1 MKFKVEGN
9 FNKERLDRF
18 LSINLPDRTRAFL
31 QKLIKDGCVKLNG
44 MITNKS
50 GYMVKTSDEIE
61 IVIPELKTVRAEA
74 EDIDL
79 DILYEDKDIIVTDK
93 PAKMVVHP
101 SETGGHIKGTVV
113 NAVLY
118 HCKGKL
124 TGISGE
130 IRPGIVHRL
139 DKDTSGVLVIAKTD
153 EAQQSLV
160 KQFSERKVKKEYLAL
175 VRGKIFP
182 EKAIIDSP
190 IGRSAKDRKKMA
202 ITDEEKGREAVTEYK
217 LHELYELPRSSRD
230 STGVSFGD
238 EYYSLL
244 KINLK
249 TGRTHQIRVHMN
261 AIGFPV
267 VGDIVYGDQKVN
279 KKFLEKFGLDRQFL
293 HAAKLTITHPR
304 TGKKMTF
311 ESKLPEELER
321 VLDSLD

>member
-1 MKFKVEGN
+1 MRFKVEEN

-31 QKLIKDGCVKLNG
+31 QKLIKDGNVKLNG

-50 GYMVKTSDEIE
+50 GYKVKTFDEIE
-61 IVIPELKTVRAEA
+61 IIIPKLKTVRAEA

-79 DILYEDKDIIVTDK
+79 NILYEDKDIIVIDK

-113 NAVLY
+113 NAILY
-118 HCKGKL
+118 HCKGGLKSSLKGGL

-139 DKDTSGVLVIAKTD
+139 DKDTSGVLVVAKTD
-153 EAQQSLV
+153 SAQQSLT
-160 KQFSERKVKKEYLAL
+160 KQFSERKIKKEYLAL
-175 VRGKIFP
+175 VRGKITP
-182 EKAIIDSP
+182 ERAIIDSP

-217 LHELYELPRSSRD
+217 LYKVYEL
-230 STGVSFGD
+230 GD
-238 EYYSLL
+238 ECYSLL

-279 KKFLEKFGLDRQFL
+279 KKFLERFGLDRQFL

-311 ESKLPEELER
+311 ESKLSEELER
-321 VLDSLD
+321 ALDSLE